1 MMAVLALSAIWIT
14 VFSASPGVMP
24 HADPVYDFI
33 IVGSGVAGSVV
44 ASRLTNGTGY
54 RVLLLEAGEEEPWV
68 SKIPLSTLMLQGSKY
83 DWKYYSE
90 PQEFSSFGMLGRKSF
105 WPRGKMLGGSAQL
118 NYNIFTLGWRLHYD
132 RWVLQHGLTGWDSSS
147 LMKYVKEMFCFP
159 QKEDKGREE
168 SRELGEESGAA
179 TGDWRDGT
187 PKGDWGDGTACAGG
201 AMPLTQL
208 TSPVS
213 SIFAEAV
220 QDLQSSTNDSSFGH
234 TQLVSVHHGERW
246 STLATFLR
254 PSLEQRSLHV
264 VIQAHVTKI
273 LFEGTRAV
281 GVEWHQWGAAKNS
294 RRTFV
299 RGEVILAAGAVNSP
313 AILRQSGVGKREE
326 LDEHEIE
333 VVVDSPGVGD
343 NLADH
348 MNLPVY
354 VHINSSI
361 SINPDKL
368 ISFQNFWKY
377 FMYREGLFTDTA
389 IGGILT
395 EYKNFTVT
403 ENNNLAHTAFET
415 SVGRDT
421 CNDEEENHDEI
432 QDEDAFQE
440 TNTCPISSSSL
451 EDNVVVKDMNTDE
464 NFHGEREEEVPVSLL
479 LFNMGAVERES
490 YAKAANL
497 DPKVFDETYPDMR
510 NKSREGVFLLAS
522 CMQPFSRG
530 HVKLSHES
538 PQHQSIQPNYLKH
551 PSDLHCITRAFRLAE
566 RFVRTAAMQRIGAKI
581 HYPQL
586 HRCKTL
592 PNARLQNANVDSSA
606 PDVLGSSDIS
616 DEEVGCIAR
625 TLAFTGYHPIGTLK
639 MGPSSDREAVVDLQL
654 RVQGVDGVRV
664 VDASVLPSH
673 PVPAPM
679 GIIAVFA
686 ARAADIIKEA
696 WSPVGKIETTEPC
709 YAGVCGEDLYQANS
723 SSCLHYSLITS
734 ILAALAYSLPHFIA
748 RQ

>member
-1 MMAVLALSAIWIT
+1 MPAPKMAGSMGPDIEPDEGAGPQISYLGYSMMAVLALSAIWIT

-159 QKEDKGREE
+159 
-168 SRELGEESGAA
+168 
-179 TGDWRDGT
+179 
-187 PKGDWGDGTACAGG
+187 
-201 AMPLTQL
+201 
-208 TSPVS
+208 
-213 SIFAEAV
+213 
-220 QDLQSSTNDSSFGH
+220 
-234 TQLVSVHHGERW
+234 
-246 STLATFLR
+246 
-254 PSLEQRSLHV
+254 
-264 VIQAHVTKI
+264 
-273 LFEGTRAV
+273 
-281 GVEWHQWGAAKNS
+281 
-294 RRTFV
+294 
-299 RGEVILAAGAVNSP
+299 
-313 AILRQSGVGKREE
+313 
-326 LDEHEIE
+326 IE

-377 FMYREGLFTDTA
+377 FMYREGKLTQGLFTDTA